1 MRPETEGGG
10 DDARKLARLELT
22 KVNSSP
28 KLGHEE
34 LYEFVGDHGSL
45 WPTELR
51 FCGSHEEV
59 LASLVIDGTIDS
71 NMNTTAIVE
80 ACNGNL
86 GFGAD
91 VPARDRAIKA
101 ALGEW
106 GKGEGP
112 DPTLGITRL
121 SKGRTSRYQ
130 PTRREG

>member
-1 MRPETEGGG
+1 
-10 DDARKLARLELT
+10 
-22 KVNSSP
+22 
-28 KLGHEE
+28 
-34 LYEFVGDHGSL
+34 
-45 WPTELR
+45 
-51 FCGSHEEV
+51 EEV

-91 VPARDRAIKA
+91 VPSRDRAIKA
-101 ALGEW
+101 VLGEW

-112 DPTLGITRL
+112 DPILGITRL

-130 PTRREG
+130 PTTRGE